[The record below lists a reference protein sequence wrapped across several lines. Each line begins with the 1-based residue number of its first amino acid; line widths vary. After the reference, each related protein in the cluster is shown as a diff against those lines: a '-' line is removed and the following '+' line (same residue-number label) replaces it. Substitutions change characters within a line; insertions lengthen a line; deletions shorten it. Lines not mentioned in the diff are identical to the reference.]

1 MIELIQRIWKTPE
14 LRIKLLV
21 VFGLLV
27 VFRFA
32 AAIPVPGIDT
42 SKVAGFI
49 QSNQIF
55 GLLNL
60 FTGGSLESFSI
71 VMLGV
76 GPYITATI
84 IFQLF
89 TMIFPK
95 LKKMYYEEGERG
107 RQRFNQYARI
117 ITVPLAILQAYSFL
131 RLLESQ
137 QVITLS
143 DPITVVT
150 DIFVITAGTIL
161 LMWLGELIS
170 EKGIGNGIS
179 MIIFAG
185 IVGRLP
191 VNLAQQ
197 ISVFDPSQIKNV
209 FIFVAMAI
217 MVIVSIV
224 IVTEATRPIRVQ
236 YSRRAQTGATSA
248 SSSFIPLK
256 VNQAGVIPIIFAV
269 SLILLPSTL
278 SKFLEKSP
286 NVFLANLAQSTGR
299 IFSPQGWTYN
309 FVYFFLVIVFTFFYT
324 TVAFNTKQISEM
336 LMKQGGFLPG
346 IRPGTPTKSYL
357 DYISLR
363 VTLFGAIFLGL
374 IAILPSIAQK
384 LTGLTAL
391 LVGGTGILIVVSV
404 VLETTKQIESQLMMS
419 DYESLLIRKGSK
431 KYN

>member
-32 AAIPVPGIDT
+32 AAIPVPAIDT